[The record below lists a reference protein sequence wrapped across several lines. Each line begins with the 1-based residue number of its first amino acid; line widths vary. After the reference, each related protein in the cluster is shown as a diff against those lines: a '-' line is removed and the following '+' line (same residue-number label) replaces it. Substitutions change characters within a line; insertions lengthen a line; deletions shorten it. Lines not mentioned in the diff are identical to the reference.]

1 MEHGFDGLKGLK
13 GFFMDIASR

>member
-13 GFFMDIASR
+13 GFFTDIASR